1 MRLLRWNRKP
11 PPPAQVEALHAREGA
26 ARQLESANAAHEEAL
41 TLAETL
47 RQIRQ
52 RNHFGQSLENL
63 NWSKQ

>member
-1 MRLLRWNRKP
+1 MRFPRWKRKP
-11 PPPAQVEALHAREGA
+11 PPPAQLEALHAREQA
-26 ARQLESANAAHEEAL
+26 NRQLENANQQHADAL
-41 TLAETL
+41 TFAETL

>member
-1 MRLLRWNRKP
+1 MMWKRKRKHP
-11 PPPAQVEALHAREGA
+11 SPGQVEALQAREQA
-26 ARQLESANAAHEEAL
+26 DRQLETANDMHAEAL
-41 TLAETL
+41 SLAETL

>member
-1 MRLLRWNRKP
+1 MKLPRWRRKP
-11 PPPAQVEALHAREGA
+11 PPPAHVEAMHAREHA
-26 ARQLESANAAHEEAL
+26 ARQLESANEAL
-41 TLAETL
+41 ADALSLAEAL

>member
-1 MRLLRWNRKP
+1 MRRAWWKPKP
-11 PPPAQVEALHAREGA
+11 PPPSQVEALHARELA
-26 ARQLESANAAHEEAL
+26 TRQLESANERHAEAI

>member
-1 MRLLRWNRKP
+1 MKLPRWKRRT
-11 PPPAQVEALHAREGA
+11 PPPAQVEALHARETA
-26 ARQLESANAAHEEAL
+26 ARQLESANAAHAEAV

>member
-1 MRLLRWNRKP
+1 MKWRLLPRRRP
-11 PPPAQVEALHAREGA
+11 TAAQIEALQAREFAG
-26 ARQLESANAAHEEAL
+26 RQLENANDMHAEAVS
-41 TLAETL
+41 LAETL

>member
-1 MRLLRWNRKP
+1 VIWGRWKKRQP
-11 PPPAQVEALHAREGA
+11 TPELVEALQASEYA
-26 ARQLESANAAHEEAL
+26 DRQLESANNVHAEAV

>member
-1 MRLLRWNRKP
+1 MWKRKRKHP
-11 PPPAQVEALHAREGA
+11 SPGQVEALQAREQA
-26 ARQLESANAAHEEAL
+26 DRQLETANDMHAEAL
-41 TLAETL
+41 SLAETL

>member
-1 MRLLRWNRKP
+1 MRRTWWKSKP
-11 PPPAQVEALHAREGA
+11 PPPAQVEALHAREQA
-26 ARQLESANAAHEEAL
+26 ARQLESANERHAEAL
-41 TLAETL
+41 GLAETL

>member
-1 MRLLRWNRKP
+1 MIWGRLKKRQPTPEL
-11 PPPAQVEALHAREGA
+11 VEALQASEYA
-26 ARQLESANAAHEEAL
+26 DRQLESANNVHAEAV

>member
-1 MRLLRWNRKP
+1 MRRWKKKLP
-11 PPPAQVEALHAREGA
+11 PPEHVEALHAREHADREVEDALEQHA
-26 ARQLESANAAHEEAL
+26 AAL
-41 TLAETL
+41 SFMETL